1 MFSEEKEFSENFSFL
16 KKLLRGVVKIE
27 DRVILETFLK

>member
-16 KKLLRGVVKIE
+16 KKLLRRAVLNKIKYFYNQ
-27 DRVILETFLK
+27 VT